1 MSSEA
6 VVEAHA
12 VESTIALAAHK
23 AVGRVNLPLLRDV
36 DRRRRPC
43 AWRITRVRGRR
54 VVWREPDTSRT
65 QAHFPRWGLWWPW
78 RMVWGKGQGCGGGR
92 DVRLLK
98 WGRRQRRGWRQRW
111 GWRKHLA

>member
-1 MSSEA
+1 MGSEA

-12 VESTIALAAHK
+12 VESIIALAAHE

-78 RMVWGKGQGCGGGR
+78 RMVWGQGCGGGR
-92 DVRLLK
+92 DVRLLQ

>member
-65 QAHFPRWGLWWPW
+65 KAHFPRWG
-78 RMVWGKGQGCGGGR
+78 CGG
-92 DVRLLK
+92 
-98 WGRRQRRGWRQRW
+98 RGVWCEARAKAVVE
-111 GWRKHLA
+111 GVTSGC